1 MSGKGCHNDLLCRR
15 ERRIPLHLLSL
26 VTSRVL
32 SGRHREEAAVDFIS
46 SFPEPIGS
54 TFTPLD
60 GSLEKNS
67 VPSTVP
73 LSQPARAR
81 LKGHRGF

>member
-1 MSGKGCHNDLLCRR
+1 MHVWKKKKCHHDLLCRR
-15 ERRIPLHLLSL
+15 ERRIPLRLLSL
-26 VTSRVL
+26 VTPRVL
-32 SGRHREEAAVDFIS
+32 SGRHREEVVVDFMS

-73 LSQPARAR
+73 LSEPVRAR
-81 LKGHRGF
+81 L